1 MSAKALARNLRDE
14 ILHLKNEQGV
24 DKIQSEDLLAYLNRV
39 IDAPD
44 EDVDPVQ
51 LEKIRAQLQAN
62 VEDRKASQSSS
73 LEMFRS
79 VITAGQNAI
88 KTSLLMNGG
97 ATIALLA
104 FLGKLTTDNPAKL
117 SLFASSLMI
126 FTLGVFVTGLVSGFT
141 YLSQWL
147 GSSSVP
153 FG

>member
-73 LEMFRS
+73 L
-79 VITAGQNAI
+79 
-88 KTSLLMNGG
+88 
-97 ATIALLA
+97 
-104 FLGKLTTDNPAKL
+104 
-117 SLFASSLMI
+117 
-126 FTLGVFVTGLVSGFT
+126 
-141 YLSQWL
+141 
-147 GSSSVP
+147 
-153 FG
+153 